1 MNARNERR
9 PVTRKPL
16 AASAGM
22 LAALALLLAAPA
34 AYAQRSSYEVMRD
47 NNRILMDRIN
57 GDMALRNMCED
68 WKRKGQKMPDGCDQY
83 ESSSTP
89 SKPVSPTSTR
99 FTPVAGDDSVK
110 KFADSLGN
118 TPEERQQILQLAAAG
133 KELFAQK
140 YKGRWDNTVAGAM
153 TFFIVAAYI
162 VGTDEQPSPDAE
174 SRLFDSLN
182 ATLAQ
187 SEIARA
193 SNAEKTALYNV
204 LLASAGLPL
213 VFYVDGKQNN
223 NAGQVEQAKVMAAGF
238 GRKLFNM
245 EMRELT
251 GMLGTGGGV
260 GTPAA
265 SAPAARSTASGG
277 GAGLDGRYDCQVA
290 ALQFDGASYVTQYRP
305 TGMWFTISGSRYS
318 AQSGGG
324 TIEASSDVV
333 GFRGGAYNGWRGAR
347 RGEAIVFRKDDQ
359 SDPRAGES
367 IKSGD
372 FRCGKRSG

>member
-1 MNARNERR
+1 M
-9 PVTRKPL
+9 V
-16 AASAGM
+16 AAF
-22 LAALALLLAAPA
+22 ALLLIAPV
-34 AYAQRSSYEVMRD
+34 AYAQRSSYEMMRD
-47 NNRILMDRIN
+47 NNRMIFNRIN
-57 GDMALRNMCED
+57 GDMTLRNMCED
-68 WKRKGQKMPDGCDQY
+68 WKRKGEKVPAECAKY
-83 ESSSTP
+83 ASSSTQ
-89 SKPVSPTSTR
+89 SKPASPTATR

-110 KFADSLGN
+110 NFADSLGN
-118 TPEERQQILQLAAAG
+118 TPEERQQILQLAGAG

-140 YKGRWDNTVAGAM
+140 YKGRWDNTIAGAM
-153 TFFIVAAYI
+153 TFFIVASYI
-162 VGTDEQPSPDAE
+162 VGTDEQPSADAE
-174 SRLFDSLN
+174 NRLFDSLN

-245 EMRELT
+245 EMHELT
-251 GMLGTGGGV
+251 GMLGTGGV
-260 GTPAA
+260 GTPVAA
-265 SAPAARSTASGG
+265 APAARSTAPGG

-290 ALQFDGASYVTQYRP
+290 ALQFDGVSYVTQYRP
-305 TGMWFTISGSRYS
+305 TGMWFTIKGGNYS

-324 TIEASSDVV
+324 TIQASADVV
-333 GFRGGAYNGWRGAR
+333 SFRGGAYAGWRGAR
-347 RGEAIVFRKDDQ
+347 RGDAIVFRKDDQ
-359 SDPRAGES
+359 TNPRAGES

-372 FRCGKRSG
+372 FRCGRRSG

>member
-1 MNARNERR
+1 M
-9 PVTRKPL
+9 
-16 AASAGM
+16 
-22 LAALALLLAAPA
+22 
-34 AYAQRSSYEVMRD
+34 
-47 NNRILMDRIN
+47 
-57 GDMALRNMCED
+57 
-68 WKRKGQKMPDGCDQY
+68 
-83 ESSSTP
+83 
-89 SKPVSPTSTR
+89 
-99 FTPVAGDDSVK
+99 K

-140 YKGRWDNTVAGAM
+140 YKGRWDNTIAGAM

-162 VGTDEQPSPDAE
+162 VGTDEQPSADAE

-251 GMLGTGGGV
+251 GMLGTGGV
-260 GTPAA
+260 ANA
-265 SAPAARSTASGG
+265 SKTAAPATRAGTGG
-277 GAGLDGRYDCQVA
+277 NQGVDGRYDCQMA
-290 ALQFDGASYVTQYRP
+290 ALQFDGVSYVTQYRP
-305 TGMWFTISGSRYS
+305 TGMWFTIKGGNYS

-324 TIEASSDVV
+324 TIQASADVV
-333 GFRGGAYNGWRGAR
+333 SFRGGAYAGWSGAR

-359 SDPRAGES
+359 SNPRAGES

-372 FRCGKRSG
+372 FRCGRRSG